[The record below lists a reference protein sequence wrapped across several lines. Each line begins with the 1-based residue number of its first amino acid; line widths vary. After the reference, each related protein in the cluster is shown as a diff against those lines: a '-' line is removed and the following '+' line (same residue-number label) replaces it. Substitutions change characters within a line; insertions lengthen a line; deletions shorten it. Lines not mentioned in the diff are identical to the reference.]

1 MKLFFPYLQLHV
13 SKPYRLRAFSTSFF
27 TNLTQDQIIILKYT
41 CILKKLT
48 LPPSPCPF
56 FLSNNLISQAH
67 PRSRQGRNWNR
78 NIHIWFDPAFI
89 CTWIIH
95 SSTSIDV
102 RRSDM
107 AWRNHYC
114 TAHSELCPLSSP
126 LLALTGNVPAWIMLI
141 SELNCSRN

>member
-1 MKLFFPYLQLHV
+1 MIKLNLMTVFQPINRYYVDEVNFPYLQLHV

-67 PRSRQGRNWNR
+67 PRSRQGRN
-78 NIHIWFDPAFI
+78 
-89 CTWIIH
+89 
-95 SSTSIDV
+95 
-102 RRSDM
+102 
-107 AWRNHYC
+107 
-114 TAHSELCPLSSP
+114 
-126 LLALTGNVPAWIMLI
+126 
-141 SELNCSRN
+141 